1 VLILIEG
8 ENQVSENRFEEWN
21 EFVSCILLKSGK
33 SAATSLLHTLVVVE
47 DHPEQLRMICSAQN
61 EYRGERNPPP
71 PGSAQRTVA
80 CVLLKRAECTSQRNG
95 LESSKRSTGR
105 GAGKRV
111 IELGKSV
118 V

>member
-1 VLILIEG
+1 MLILIKG

-47 DHPEQLRMICSAQN
+47 DHPEQLRMMCSVQDKN
-61 EYRGERNPPP
+61 IGERNPPP

-80 CVLLKRAECTSQRNG
+80 CVLLKWAECTSQRNG
-95 LESSKRSTGR
+95 RESSKRSIGQ
-105 GAGKRV
+105 GAGKRS
-111 IELGKSV
+111 IEPGKSV